1 MKKAKS
7 IAKIAGILACVF
19 VTIIICSSFKAIKRK
34 ECNPLILMEEA
45 MKRLKKFSMVK
56 DYPFNFKEK
65 KKNGQVQFL
74 KQTITL
80 NRGVRYKFLAVENTE
95 FEGKPIVSIYTS
107 EKQDILIASSYDT
120 YTKKFYNEIEFEC
133 KTTGNY
139 CLSFSFKDGLEG
151 CAVGVHAFLK

>member
-1 MKKAKS
+1 MKVVKRFQKTAVRV
-7 IAKIAGILACVF
+7 IVLVIVVMF
-19 VTIIICSSFKAIKRK
+19 VSSFNSFKKK
-34 ECNPLILMEEA
+34 DCNPLILMEQA
-45 MKRLKKFSMVK
+45 VKKLKKFTLVK

-65 KKNGQVQFL
+65 KKKGGIEYL

-80 NRGVRYKFLAVENTE
+80 NRGVRYKFLTVHNPE
-95 FEGKPIVSIYTS
+95 FEGKPIVSIYMN
-107 EKQDILIASSYDT
+107 EKQDILIATTYDT
-120 YTKKFYNEIEFEC
+120 YTQKFYDEIEFEC